1 MKDRKVRMDEAKKR
15 MKEEMEA
22 NKTIQQQQQGID
34 LELSKV
40 INDAPPIFSAA
51 IFNFSL
57 FLPIIQ
63 TFAPAATKAAAIAN
77 PIPELPPVTS
87 ATFPVKSK
95 FL

>member
-40 INDAPPIFSAA
+40 INDV
-51 IFNFSL
+51 
-57 FLPIIQ
+57 
-63 TFAPAATKAAAIAN
+63 
-77 PIPELPPVTS
+77 ELEDKQSTIKK
-87 ATFPVKSK
+87 KSSSNRLVIK
-95 FL
+95 SGPGNSKKKRKIVFRLRNQS